1 MPNTISM
8 TQHQRLIANMD
19 NRRKMG
25 WAKYYESVNENH
37 TRQVENYGE
46 QMEVFSQIEVIESVP
61 QFIKDEMEQMIVRL
75 RLEIECPV
83 CMEIIDAEGGQLEI
97 TKCGHKFCKA
107 RPHIP
112 RRPTVVYTSTN
123 RRLAVE

>member
-1 MPNTISM
+1 MPTTISM
-8 TQHQRLIANMD
+8 TQHQRLLKNMD

-25 WAKYYESVNENH
+25 WAKYFQAENDNH

-61 QFIKDEMEQMIVRL
+61 QFIKDEMEQMIVKL

-83 CMEIIDAEGGQLEI
+83 CMDIIDAEGGQLEI
-97 TKCGHKFCKA
+97 TKCGHKFCKGCITRVRETA
-107 RPHIP
+107 E
-112 RRPTVVYTSTN
+112 PTCPSCRVK
-123 RRLAVE
+123 L

>member
-1 MPNTISM
+1 
-8 TQHQRLIANMD
+8 MD

-25 WAKYYESVNENH
+25 WAKYFQAENDNH

-61 QFIKDEMEQMIVRL
+61 QFIKDEMEQMIVKL

-83 CMEIIDAEGGQLEI
+83 CMDIIDAEGGQLEI
-97 TKCGHKFCKA
+97 TKCGHKFCKGCIA
-107 RPHIP
+107 RV
-112 RRPTVVYTSTN
+112 RETAEPTCPSCRVK
-123 RRLAVE
+123 L

>member
-19 NRRKMG
+19 KRRKMG
-25 WAKYYESVNENH
+25 WGKYYEAVNDNH
-37 TRQVENYGE
+37 MRLAEQYGE

-97 TKCGHKFCKA
+97 IRCGHKFCKGCISRVRESA
-107 RPHIP
+107 DE
-112 RRPTVVYTSTN
+112 PTCPSCRVK
-123 RRLAVE
+123 L